1 MEIHLLKS
9 KKIKN
14 KKSQRYINT
23 PTHKQTQTDNQ
34 QREIGAYRNDRY
46 LTGTI
51 EARGYTSKIQNL
63 HILFQNHSISVFVK
77 MSKYT

>member
-1 MEIHLLKS
+1 M
-9 KKIKN
+9 KN

-23 PTHKQTQTDNQ
+23 PTHKQTQTDKQ

-51 EARGYTSKIQNL
+51 EARGFCLIGARGSRLIETHGYGSCLIGAREI
-63 HILFQNHSISVFVK
+63 H
-77 MSKYT
+77 